1 MGSATRA
8 QRTNCDR
15 GNACATMSA
24 MRLALPLV
32 STFAAAS
39 LAVASLVAQ
48 PAADAASLAAR
59 IEGPQSPNRQGLDAL
74 TLAEVMRRFRVPGV
88 SVAVIKDFQIH
99 WAKGYGVADAGSGRP
114 VQVDTV
120 FQAASI
126 SKPVTAMAA
135 LHLMQGGALGL
146 DDDVNRHL
154 KSWKVPDG
162 EFTPG
167 QAVTPRALMSHTSG
181 ADDGFGFPGYEP
193 AAPRPT
199 VAQILNG
206 DAPSNVGEVT
216 FARPP
221 YAAYK
226 YSGGGVTVM
235 QQLLTDVTGEPF
247 AALMRTRV
255 LDPLGM
261 RGSTFEQPLP
271 EAWAVRAAHAHN
283 GQGAHGEMPWHVY
296 PEQAAAGL
304 WTTPSDLARFVIE
317 VQQAVRG
324 PKGSVLSQA
333 SAREM
338 TSPVGTG
345 PYGVGLAVEK
355 RGEGWY
361 FGHGGSN
368 WGFRC
373 SLIAHVRKGYGV
385 VVMTNGDAGG
395 GVIAEIEA
403 RVAAAY
409 GWDSLDKPLLR

>member
-1 MGSATRA
+1 MP
-8 QRTNCDR
+8 
-15 GNACATMSA
+15 A
-24 MRLALPLV
+24 MRISRFLV
-32 STFAAAS
+32 TTFAAAGV
-39 LAVASLVAQ
+39 AVASVVAQ
-48 PAADAASLAAR
+48 PAQDAASLAAR
-59 IEGPQSPNRQGLDAL
+59 IEAPQSPNRQGLDAL
-74 TLAEVMRRFRVPGV
+74 TLPEVMRRFRVPGV

-135 LHLMQGGALGL
+135 LHLMQGGALTL

-154 KSWKVPDG
+154 KSWKVPGG
-162 EFTPG
+162 EFTAG
-167 QAVTPRALMSHTSG
+167 QAVTSRALMSHTSG

-193 AAPRPT
+193 AAPRPSL
-199 VAQILNG
+199 VQILNG
-206 DAPSNVGEVT
+206 DAPSNVGKVT

-226 YSGGGVTVM
+226 YSGGGVTLM
-235 QQLLTDVTGEPF
+235 QLLLTDVTGEPF
-247 AALMRTRV
+247 AALMRARV

-271 EAWAVRAAHAHN
+271 EAWAGRAAHAHN
-283 GQGAHGEMPWHVY
+283 GQGAPGAVPWHVY

-304 WTTPSDLARFVIE
+304 WTTPSDLARFIIE

-368 WGFRC
+368 WGFRG

-409 GWDSLDKPLLR
+409 GWDSLDKPLVR

>member
-1 MGSATRA
+1 MPAMRIAPSLVTVAVAVGVSATA
-8 QRTNCDR
+8 
-15 GNACATMSA
+15 
-24 MRLALPLV
+24 
-32 STFAAAS
+32 
-39 LAVASLVAQ
+39 LVAQ
-48 PAADAASLAAR
+48 PPQDAVSLAAR
-59 IEGPQSPNRQGLDAL
+59 IEAPQSPNRQGLDAL

-88 SVAVIKDFQIH
+88 SVAVIKDFEIH

-114 VQVDTV
+114 VQTDTV

-135 LHLMQGGALGL
+135 LHLMQGGAFAL

-162 EFTPG
+162 EFSSR
-167 QAVTPRALMSHTSG
+167 QAVTSRALMSHTSG

-193 AAPRPT
+193 TAPRPS
-199 VAQILNG
+199 VVQILNG
-206 DAPSNVGEVT
+206 DAPSNVGKVT

-226 YSGGGVTVM
+226 YSGGGVTLM
-235 QQLLTDVTGEPF
+235 QLLLTDVTGERF
-247 AALMRTRV
+247 AALMRARV

-261 RGSTFEQPLP
+261 RGSTFDQPLP
-271 EAWAVRAAHAHN
+271 EAWAGRAAHAHN
-283 GQGAHGEMPWHVY
+283 EQGAHGEVPWHVY

-345 PYGVGLAVEK
+345 PYGVGLAVEQ

>member
-1 MGSATRA
+1 MP
-8 QRTNCDR
+8 
-15 GNACATMSA
+15 A
-24 MRLALPLV
+24 MRIALSLV
-32 STFAAAS
+32 STFAAAG

-48 PAADAASLAAR
+48 PAPDAASLAAR
-59 IEGPQSPNRQGLDAL
+59 IEAPQSPNRQGLDAL

-154 KSWKVPDG
+154 KSWKVPDNG
-162 EFTPG
+162 VAPTH
-167 QAVTPRALMSHTSG
+167 AVTPRALMSHTSG

-193 AAPRPT
+193 AAPRPS
-199 VAQILNG
+199 VVQILNG
-206 DAPSNVGEVT
+206 DAPSNVGKVT

-226 YSGGGVTVM
+226 YSGGGVTLM
-235 QQLLTDVTGEPF
+235 QLLLTDVTGEPF
-247 AALMRTRV
+247 AALMRARV

-271 EAWAVRAAHAHN
+271 EAWAGRAAHAHN
-283 GQGAHGEMPWHVY
+283 GQGAHGDVPWHVY

-345 PYGVGLAVEK
+345 PYGVGFAVEK

-368 WGFRC
+368 WGYRC